1 MIIPYRQ
8 SLDALSWTQFVDSA
22 ELALILGEP
31 HLTVHRH
38 LTGLMADGIL
48 GRASHGTVHLPSGR
62 RYYLTTSGVRGASD
76 FLGSEV
82 PRTSYG
88 HTPRPGNG

>member
-1 MIIPYRQ
+1 MRHVSKGVDGERK
-8 SLDALSWTQFVDSA
+8 SLPQGSLVNHADNFVRLTHDHPLPTIARRPQLTQFVDSA

-48 GRASHGTVHLPSGR
+48 GRASHGTVHLPSGGG
-62 RYYLTTSGVRGASD
+62 TT
-76 FLGSEV
+76 
-82 PRTSYG
+82 
-88 HTPRPGNG
+88 